1 MKSQTTDIMRDALAR
16 TGKVSPFASGA
27 VAQLAADAERRD
39 AIAAADRMAADIA
52 PLTVA
57 FLADEQA
64 REHTHSDADA
74 PAFVDGKATP
84 EAAKV
89 FADLAAQ
96 IAPAIKD
103 APDPQAAYAEV
114 MQVWHNLLADT
125 TGPLTTEQRTLVHDE
140 GLGAWRTEPVETQLR
155 DIDDQRTLSEN
166 AETSFLGAEV
176 VMTDYRSQAYGR
188 QTEIWLRYGIT
199 VGTLTPARAR
209 EALDA
214 IKGFVPYLEAVV
226 ELAEEIGA
234 NDFEGDPEIA
244 AADREA
250 ETRRHRA
257 ITEARA

>member
-1 MKSQTTDIMRDALAR
+1 MTQTTDIMRGALQP
-16 TGKVSPFASGA
+16 TGHPHPLLVEGA
-27 VAQLAADAERRD
+27 VQAAVES
-39 AIAAADRMAADIA
+39 ADRHIAREYPAVAALLNDG
-52 PLTVA
+52 
-57 FLADEQA
+57 A

-140 GLGAWRTEPVETQLR
+140 GLGAWRTEPVETELR
-155 DIDDQRTLSEN
+155 DIDDQRTRAEN

-199 VGTLTPARAR
+199 IGTLTPARAR